1 MATFRK
7 RNGLWQVQ
15 VRSRQF
21 GSTSKTF
28 NLKSDAQRWATEQEV
43 LIQTGRFTKHL
54 TPSHSLQNLLER
66 YRDLVTPQKRS
77 HESEIRRINRL
88 INDPISQT
96 QLTQCTPHKAAAFR
110 DRRLNDGIRTAQY
123 DLVILRHAWN
133 VANNEWGWHL
143 GANPFEKIRLPKSN
157 PHRERRLRP
166 GEYEQIKTV
175 AQQRV
180 WYLWPM
186 INLAIET
193 AMRKGELLSLQWSDI
208 NLETKRATLT
218 QTKNGKPRIVPL
230 SVQAIRCLTQLPEE
244 SDRVFPISEIAIR
257 QAWGRLMKS
266 CEITGMTF
274 HDLRHEAIS
283 RFFERGLNVP
293 EVALISG
300 HKTVSQL
307 FRYVQIDLPEDI

>member
-21 GSTSKTF
+21 GSISKTF
-28 NLKSDAQRWATEQEV
+28 NLKSDGQRWATEQEV

-54 TPSHSLQNLLER
+54 TPSHTLQNLLER

-88 INDPISQT
+88 IYDPISLT
-96 QLTQCTPHKAAAFR
+96 QLTQCTPQKGAAFR
-110 DRRLNDGIRTAQY
+110 DRRLNDGVRTTQY

-133 VANNEWGWHL
+133 VANNEWDWHL
-143 GANPFEKIRLPKSN
+143 GTNPFEKIRLPKSN
-157 PHRERRLRP
+157 PHRERRFRS
-166 GEYEQIKTV
+166 GEYEQIKAV

-193 AMRKGELLSLQWSDI
+193 AMRKGELLSLQWSNI
-208 NLETKRATLT
+208 NLETRRATLA
-218 QTKNGKPRIVPL
+218 QTKNGKPRVVPL
-230 SVQAIRCLTQLPEE
+230 STQAVQCLTELPQE

-257 QAWGRLMKS
+257 QAWGRLMKN
-266 CEITGMTF
+266 CEITDMTF

-283 RFFERGLNVP
+283 RLFERGLNVP
-293 EVALISG
+293 QVALISG
-300 HKTVSQL
+300 HQTASQL
-307 FRYVQIDLPEDI
+307 FRYVQVEIPEQD

>member
-1 MATFRK
+1 
-7 RNGLWQVQ
+7 
-15 VRSRQF
+15 
-21 GSTSKTF
+21 
-28 NLKSDAQRWATEQEV
+28 
-43 LIQTGRFTKHL
+43 
-54 TPSHSLQNLLER
+54 
-66 YRDLVTPQKRS
+66 
-77 HESEIRRINRL
+77 
-88 INDPISQT
+88 
-96 QLTQCTPHKAAAFR
+96 
-110 DRRLNDGIRTAQY
+110 
-123 DLVILRHAWN
+123 
-133 VANNEWGWHL
+133 
-143 GANPFEKIRLPKSN
+143 
-157 PHRERRLRP
+157 
-166 GEYEQIKTV
+166 
-175 AQQRV
+175 
-180 WYLWPM
+180 M